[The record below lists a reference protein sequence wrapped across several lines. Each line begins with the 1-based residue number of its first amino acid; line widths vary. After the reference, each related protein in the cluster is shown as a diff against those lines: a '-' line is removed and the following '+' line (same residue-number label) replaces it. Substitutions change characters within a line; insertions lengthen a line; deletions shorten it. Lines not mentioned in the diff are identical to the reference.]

1 MNSKTFRICKLVIL
15 INSDDRSFLHMDVVS
30 RHNQLRDISVQ
41 MCQFAS
47 VRASIEA
54 GSRLSHKYLH
64 TRPTDAIRQLG
75 LLQTCSP
82 QLHCGLS
89 AWFGSTHMVEVGTTA
104 GSAALSTE
112 IRKHENNDQKCSE
125 LSWVCVPIAVKVRRL
140 NIPGHQ
146 ASCEDI
152 SAHVKNTV
160 RHSHQEIKGNG
171 HAKQTI

>member
-1 MNSKTFRICKLVIL
+1 MQCVSITCLTDPLGHHAVTYIFGG
-15 INSDDRSFLHMDVVS
+15 DVVS

-82 QLHCGLS
+82 QLHCGFS

-112 IRKHENNDQKCSE
+112 IRKHENNDQKCMS
-125 LSWVCVPIAVKVRRL
+125 LAGYVS
-140 NIPGHQ
+140 Q
-146 ASCEDI
+146 
-152 SAHVKNTV
+152 
-160 RHSHQEIKGNG
+160 
-171 HAKQTI
+171 